1 MPPPRSRKARLPAL
15 AALLAAG
22 LLGACSRAPSAYDA
36 STPDAVLDSA
46 QRMIRSGEADRLA
59 DLIYAENDQ
68 MRSFLNQFALLFAS
82 LQKLGVSV
90 DRRFPEELRQFR
102 EQADLAAAAGRSNP
116 ILAQLSA
123 AARSGRSSGGTFGT
137 AGINREGLTLD
148 TGAPARPQRRPP
160 MNAPSPRTES
170 ERQRVNEIIKSLLVD
185 PYRWLDEGRDRLGT
199 ISINDDTVALTWDG
213 HPILPPFGLSLTRQE
228 GRWFLVPPTSY
239 PGINRIMPRSDDEW
253 FIWGSMIRTL
263 QQVVDDLNTDVDSGR
278 IRNLTDLADTAVE
291 KTAIPALL
299 IFFAYS
305 NLVEARNREAAAAH
319 PSTAPTP
326 PETPDPE
333 GP

>member
-1 MPPPRSRKARLPAL
+1 MPPPRTPAIRSARLLAF
-15 AALLAAG
+15 AALLSAG
-22 LLGACSRAPSAYDA
+22 LLAGCSRAPAAYDA

-46 QRMIRSGEADRLA
+46 QRMIREGEAGRLA

-90 DRRFPEELRQFR
+90 ERRFPEELRQFR
-102 EQADLAAAAGRSNP
+102 EQSDLAAAAGRTNP

-123 AARSGRSSGGTFGT
+123 AARSGRSSGAGAFGT

-148 TGAPARPQRRPP
+148 TGAPARPQRRPA
-160 MNAPSPRTES
+160 MNAPAPRSES
-170 ERQRVNEIIKSLLVD
+170 ERQRANEIIKSLLVD
-185 PYRWLDEGRDRLGT
+185 PYRWLDEGRDRLGI

-213 HPILPPFGLSLTRQE
+213 HPILAPFGLSLTRQD

-239 PGINRIMPRSDDEW
+239 PGINRIMPRNEDEW
-253 FIWGSMIRTL
+253 FIWGSMVKTL
-263 QQVVDDLNTDVDSGR
+263 QQVVDDLTADVDSGR

-305 NLVEARNREAAAAH
+305 NLVEARNREAAAAR
-319 PSTAPTP
+319 PAPP
-326 PETPDPE
+326 VEPAPE